1 MTIPAPRPI
10 LLVEDSR
17 RDAELLQDA
26 LEEQLVHIPFVHVR
40 DGVAALVWLD
50 DQMKAP
56 EPRLPALILL
66 DLKMPRMTGMELL
79 AHLKRDERWRRIPV
93 VLMTSSSQES
103 DLAAAY
109 ALGVNAY
116 VLKPLEFEAF
126 LHTVRQVVTFWTTMN
141 LLPELETS

>member
-1 MTIPAPRPI
+1 MNLLPPRPI

-26 LEEQLVHIPFVHVR
+26 LEDQLEQMPLVHVR
-40 DGVAALVWLD
+40 DGVAALAWLESEC
-50 DQMKAP
+50 QVP
-56 EPRLPALILL
+56 LPRLPALILL

-79 AHLKRDERWRRIPV
+79 ARLKGDPRWRRIPV

-116 VLKPLEFEAF
+116 VLKPLEFDAF
-126 LHTVRQVVTFWTTMN
+126 LHTIRQVVSFWATLN
-141 LLPELETS
+141 LLPELETP

>member
-1 MTIPAPRPI
+1 MTLAPKRPI

-26 LEEQLVHIPFVHVR
+26 LEEQLEQTPLVHVR
-40 DGVAALVWLD
+40 DGVAALEWLEREA
-50 DQMKAP
+50 QAAAP
-56 EPRLPALILL
+56 RYPALILL

-79 AHLKRDERWRRIPV
+79 AQLKADQRWRRIPV

-103 DLAAAY
+103 DLASAY

-116 VLKPLEFEAF
+116 VLKPLEFDAF
-126 LHTVRQVVTFWTTMN
+126 LHTVRQVVLFWTTLN
-141 LLPELETS
+141 LLPELETI